1 MLKTSTKPK
10 KLKSKNQRE
19 NLRDGVKTYTALW
32 RANTHR
38 FVADYLQ
45 INLHIFQM
53 ILIYMMDRSN
63 FFLFIA
69 SRGLGK
75 SFLIAVYCCARAILY
90 PHSKIIVSAGT
101 NI

>member
-1 MLKTSTKPK
+1 MLKTNTKPK
-10 KLKSKNQRE
+10 KIKIKNQRE
-19 NLRDGVKTYTALW
+19 NLRDGVKTYTAFW

-53 ILIYMMDRSN
+53 ILVYMMDKST
-63 FFLFIA
+63 FFLIVA

-101 NI
+101 IV